1 MVNTHCKKAVKDELK
16 KLGLHFVITGLSAV
30 DIMENITAEQHDQI
44 RIALF
49 KSGLDMVEREKAL
62 LIERTET
69 AIIEMVRYMDEL
81 SPADFSDHLSK
92 KLCCDYSVL
101 AAVFSEGRGITIENL
116 INNQKTERIKE
127 LIIYEGLSFKEIA
140 AKMHYRTVAN
150 LSKQFNKITGL
161 KLTHFREVYSRK
173 RILAADIRAC

>member
-1 MVNTHCKKAVKDELK
+1 
-16 KLGLHFVITGLSAV
+16 
-30 DIMENITAEQHDQI
+30 
-44 RIALF
+44 
-49 KSGLDMVEREKAL
+49 
-62 LIERTET
+62 
-69 AIIEMVRYMDEL
+69 MVRYMDEL

-150 LSKQFNKITGL
+150 LSNQFIKITGL
-161 KLTHFREVYSRK
+161 TLTHFRNLYKKKLMLADEL
-173 RILAADIRAC
+173 ILADR